1 VVFCWILERFLVIL
15 LLKRTN
21 GMPERTL
28 FFFFA
33 WLVHEKTWERN
44 KIMKLSLERSV

>member
-15 LLKRTN
+15 KRTN
-21 GMPERTL
+21 GMPERT

-44 KIMKLSLERSV
+44 KIMKLSLDRSV